1 MSPEFLSFIANHLW
15 QSTLFAAVAG
25 LLTLALRNNRAR
37 VRHWVWLAAS
47 WKFLVP
53 FSVLISLGG
62 QIHWRTAPHRTQ
74 PDLAVVLGE
83 ISQPMALTSR
93 ATIAPAVPA
102 AGMVPTLAWSIW
114 ACGFLGIAGS
124 WRLRWRRIRT
134 AVRTG
139 SPVRVDA
146 PIRAVSSPTLL
157 EPGVFGV
164 LRPVLL
170 LPDGILDELTPA
182 QLRGVIAHEF
192 CHVRRH
198 DNLVA
203 AIQMFVETLFWFH
216 PLVWWL
222 GRRMVEE
229 RELACDQE
237 VLSLGNEPRVYAEGI
252 LNVCKLYVKS
262 PLSCLSGATGAD
274 LNKRIESIMRNRVTP
289 RLDFTRRAILTIAGG
304 LAVVAPIGIGI
315 VHAPPLRAQSSAD
328 QKRLTFDAASVK
340 PATPPPG
347 LTVVGTGMSMAEG
360 SDFSRYRSTGGP
372 GTNDPGRIHY
382 PLASLTGLL
391 KRAYAGYFEIK
402 APAWADTDIVAVDA
416 TMPVD
421 TTKEQFL
428 LMLRSL
434 LADRFAL
441 KTHVETKE
449 IAGYALN
456 VARGGPKV
464 KEAQPDN
471 EPVGPTP
478 GRTGADG
485 FPVPPAHMRGLGN
498 MIGENDR
505 ARLFGRA
512 TMAELANRLGD
523 LLDTA
528 VEDRT
533 ALNGTYSIS
542 VTYAGRA
549 GGPHGA
555 TALLQPPPPS
565 ADASAP
571 EPLPDIFSALQTE
584 LGLKLEK
591 QKVSVKILVVDHLEK
606 TPSGN

>member
-1 MSPEFLSFIANHLW
+1 MSPEFLSSIANHLW

-53 FSVLISLGG
+53 FWVLISLGG
-62 QIHWRTAPHRTQ
+62 QIHWRTVPQRTQ
-74 PDLAVVLGE
+74 SDLAVVLGE

-93 ATIAPAVPA
+93 ATVAPAVPA
-102 AGMVPTLAWSIW
+102 AGMVPTLAWAIW
-114 ACGFLGIAGS
+114 ACGFLGIACS
-124 WRLRWRRIRT
+124 WRLHWRRIRT

-139 SPVRVDA
+139 RPVRVDA

-157 EPGVFGV
+157 APGVFGV

-170 LPDGILDELTPA
+170 LPDGIRDELTPA
-182 QLRGVIAHEF
+182 QLRGVIAHEL

-252 LNVCKLYVKS
+252 LSVCKLYVKS
-262 PLSCLSGATGAD
+262 PLPCLSGATGAC

-289 RLDFTRRAILTIAGG
+289 RLDFTRRAILTVAGG

-315 VHAPPLRAQSSAD
+315 AHAPPLRAQSSAD

-347 LTVVGTGMSMAEG
+347 LTVNGQGHTAAEG
-360 SDFSRYRSTGGP
+360 FDFSPYRSTGGP

-382 PLASLTGLL
+382 PLVSLTGLL
-391 KRAYAGYFEIK
+391 KRAHTQG
-402 APAWADTDIVAVDA
+402 TS
-416 TMPVD
+416 
-421 TTKEQFL
+421 
-428 LMLRSL
+428 RSRRPL
-434 LADRFAL
+434 
-441 KTHVETKE
+441 
-449 IAGYALN
+449 
-456 VARGGPKV
+456 
-464 KEAQPDN
+464 
-471 EPVGPTP
+471 GPTP
-478 GRTGADG
+478 MSSRSTPRCPLTPRKSNSCKCCGACSPTVSRSRRT
-485 FPVPPAHMRGLGN
+485 
-498 MIGENDR
+498 
-505 ARLFGRA
+505 
-512 TMAELANRLGD
+512 
-523 LLDTA
+523 
-528 VEDRT
+528 
-533 ALNGTYSIS
+533 
-542 VTYAGRA
+542 
-549 GGPHGA
+549 
-555 TALLQPPPPS
+555 
-565 ADASAP
+565 
-571 EPLPDIFSALQTE
+571 
-584 LGLKLEK
+584 
-591 QKVSVKILVVDHLEK
+591 
-606 TPSGN
+606 